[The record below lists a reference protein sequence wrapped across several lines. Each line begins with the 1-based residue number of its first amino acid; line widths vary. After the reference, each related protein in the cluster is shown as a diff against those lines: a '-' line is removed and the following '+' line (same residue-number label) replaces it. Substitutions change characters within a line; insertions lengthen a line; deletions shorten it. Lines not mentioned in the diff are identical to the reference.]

1 MYKRIYECLEEKG
14 IVKSAVALNGS
25 FAGSRCICEDG
36 KCIPSEEGISAR
48 MDWMPYENIIGKTEE
63 TAVVEQD
70 GTELLVE
77 IFRKNPRLIILGGG
91 HVSCPVAKIGK
102 MLGFCVTV
110 MDDRRDFLTEE
121 RFPDADERILGSF
134 EELSEKIP
142 PYENAYYVVVTRGHQ
157 GDSLCARQILRRP
170 YVYFGMI
177 GSKTKV
183 RLTREKLLN
192 EGFTPAQLDSI
203 HAPIGLP
210 IGGQLPEEIAV
221 SIMAEIVQTKN
232 AHYTAFTD
240 ERVAQA
246 VLEGN
251 RGTMLTIIK
260 KSGSSPRGTGSK
272 MFVCCDGT
280 VYGSIGGGSVEYEA
294 VKHAMEG
301 SVEYEAAK
309 HAMEGSVEHEAVKHA
324 AEGRETEIQ
333 RYDLSISDDR
343 NLGMI
348 CGGKVEVLFEKI

>member
-1 MYKRIYECLEEKG
+1 MYKRIYECLERKG
-14 IVKSAVALNGS
+14 RVKSAVALNGS
-25 FAGSRCICEDG
+25 FAGSRCIYEDG
-36 KCIPSEEGISAR
+36 KCIPSEGMSAR
-48 MDWMPYENIIGKTEE
+48 MDWKPYENMIGKTEE

-102 MLGFCVTV
+102 MLGFHVTV
-110 MDDRRDFLTEE
+110 MDDRADFLTEE
-121 RFPDADERILGSF
+121 RFPDADERILGGF
-134 EELSEKIP
+134 EQLSEKIP
-142 PYENAYYVVVTRGHQ
+142 SYENAYYVVVTRGHT
-157 GDSLCARQILRRP
+157 GDSVCARQILKRP

-183 RLTREKLLN
+183 KLTREKLLT

-232 AHYTAFTD
+232 ANYAAFTD
-240 ERVAQA
+240 EKVAQA
-246 VLEGN
+246 VLEGK

-294 VKHAMEG
+294 VKHA
-301 SVEYEAAK
+301 
-309 HAMEGSVEHEAVKHA
+309 
-324 AEGRETEIQ
+324 AEGKETETQ
-333 RYDLSISDDR
+333 RYNLSISDDR

-348 CGGKVEVLFEKI
+348 CGGNVEVLFEKI